1 MRIVYAPLLL
11 AITAAAL
18 ASGGFGGAAK
28 TKKKKASAP
37 LAEESAAYAALRT
50 WAVAGGANLDGV
62 RESDGGLVATKDIKK
77 NAVLATLPSDLAL
90 SLCDPDED
98 EADHAA
104 CAKNYFEFKYNEQ
117 FGEYAATLPAA
128 PPTPTAWSSD
138 EIASLQWPPLQEEI
152 AARQKRIGEVASSAG
167 LEADAVERLAAIAAA
182 RAYEIH
188 LDQSSDLS
196 DEEKKEVEGAT
207 QMSSKV
213 IRLLLPFLDS
223 AKRASAPS
231 AKVDVK
237 DPQRDA
243 STFVLKA
250 QRALVEGDAVTVGYN
265 VGVATTADV
274 LLNHGSVPGERLDGS
289 SYADARLLAREGG
302 VVPGDAPPSDDRA
315 IVEDAAASTAARE
328 AARMRLA
335 LKSAKT
341 NKKHTG
347 FFKAIQAG
355 GRIGPGN

>member
-1 MRIVYAPLLL
+1 MRTVYAPLLL
-11 AITAAAL
+11 ATTATAL
-18 ASGGFGGAAK
+18 ASSGFGGAAK

-62 RESDGGLVATKDIKK
+62 RESNGGLVATKDIKK

-138 EIASLQWPPLQEEI
+138 EVAALQWPPLQEEI
-152 AARQKRIGEVASSAG
+152 AARQKRIGEVASSTD
-167 LEADAVERLAAIAAA
+167 LDASSIERLAAIAAA

-196 DEEKKEVEGAT
+196 EEEKEVEGAT

-250 QRALVEGDAVTVGYN
+250 QRALAEGDAVTVGYN

-302 VVPGDAPPSDDRA
+302 VVPGDAPQSDDRV